1 MIIRNRPLLG
11 VSKRANLAE
20 GGQDCSFGLRIGDIT
35 FLAEGIM
42 RSDTFR
48 EWLAERGCVFE
59 QTKRSG
65 KKAHGFPDVI
75 VKLGDR
81 KTELHV
87 KGASQ
92 DLDPREVRRVVDE
105 LGLNWDD
112 LPGPQSRA

>member
-1 MIIRNRPLLG
+1 
-11 VSKRANLAE
+11 
-20 GGQDCSFGLRIGDIT
+20 
-35 FLAEGIM
+35 M